1 MKYVL
6 YLAGSNGD
14 LCTAVQQDSGTANP
28 QTTVSCRDCIFLPV
42 YFSRYKLSREK
53 KITAALDFEKLSILF
68 SI

>member
-14 LCTAVQQDSGTANP
+14 LCTAVQQDSCTANP

-42 YFSRYKLSREK
+42 YLSREK